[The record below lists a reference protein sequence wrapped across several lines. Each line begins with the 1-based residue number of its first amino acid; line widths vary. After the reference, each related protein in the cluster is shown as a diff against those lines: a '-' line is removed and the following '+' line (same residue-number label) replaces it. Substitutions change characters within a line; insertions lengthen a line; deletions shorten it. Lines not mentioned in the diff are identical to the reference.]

1 MQRVYYNKKKLH
13 MKWQAKFGQTIPG
26 SGPESNPSDEA
37 AVFMK
42 KNGLKNVA
50 YDYLLTKICSGEMA
64 PNTPIVEQEVSSL
77 LNISRTPAREAIR
90 QLEMEGLVIHI
101 VSRGTFVRE
110 LTMQD
115 VNEIYQ
121 IRRLFE
127 MAALEQAVNL
137 IPEEELE
144 EMENELVSIGDA
156 SQDEDFYH
164 ADRNLHSTLLRYA
177 YNSRMVTFYDIL
189 NAQIERIRRISSAT
203 PKRLASSK
211 AEHLA
216 IIKAI
221 RSRDL
226 EASRKALADHI
237 DNVHRSALRVLDSM
251 RMGLKY

>member
-1 MQRVYYNKKKLH
+1 M
-13 MKWQAKFGQTIPG
+13 
-26 SGPESNPSDEA
+26 E
-37 AVFMK
+37 

-50 YDYLLTKICSGEMA
+50 YDYLLTQICSGVMA
-64 PNTPIVEQEVSSL
+64 PNTPIVEQEISSI
-77 LNISRTPAREAIR
+77 LNISRTPVRDALK
-90 QLEMEGLVIHI
+90 QLEMEGLLTHI

-110 LTMQD
+110 LTLQD
-115 VNEIYQ
+115 INEIYQ

-127 MAALEQAVNL
+127 MAAMEQAVNL
-137 IPEEELE
+137 IPEEELD
-144 EMENELVSIGDA
+144 EMERELVAIGET

-177 YNSRMVTFYDIL
+177 YNSRMITFYDIL

-203 PKRLASSK
+203 PRRLASSK
-211 AEHLA
+211 SEHLA

-226 EASRKALADHI
+226 EASRQALASHI
-237 DNVHRSALRVLDSM
+237 DNVHRSALRVFDSM

>member
-1 MQRVYYNKKKLH
+1 
-13 MKWQAKFGQTIPG
+13 
-26 SGPESNPSDEA
+26 
-37 AVFMK
+37 MK

-50 YDYLLTKICSGEMA
+50 YDYLLAKICSGEMA
-64 PNTPIVEQEVSSL
+64 PNTPIVEQDVSSL

-90 QLEMEGLVIHI
+90 QLEMEGLVNHI

-110 LTMQD
+110 LTLQD
-115 VNEIYQ
+115 INEIYQ

-127 MAALEQAVNL
+127 MAALEKAVSQ
-137 IPEEELE
+137 IPDEELA
-144 EMENELVSIGDA
+144 EMERELDAIGDT
-156 SQDEDFYH
+156 SQDEDFYN

-177 YNSRMVTFYDIL
+177 YNSRMVSFYDIL

-203 PKRLASSK
+203 PRRLASSK

-216 IIKAI
+216 IIQAI

-226 EASRKALADHI
+226 EASRKALAVHI
-237 DNVHRSALRVLDSM
+237 DNVHQSALRVYDSM